1 VLSLPVAATMV
12 GMPKLEY
19 LDANIAVAKNFKPL
33 PKAEMRKLAQCISA
47 THKLALDRFFA
58 HHVDA

>member
-1 VLSLPVAATMV
+1 VV
-12 GMPKLEY
+12 GMPKLEH
-19 LDANIAVAKNFKPL
+19 LDANIAVAKNFKRL
-33 PKAEMRKLAQCISA
+33 PKAEMRKLAERISA